1 MSTNDDNVRVPLNAD
16 YGHAKTVSFPGEI
29 GHGPKAHIPGQP
41 AERSATT
48 GRPVAVTEPAFSV
61 QGAVV
66 TLPNVTPEQAYI
78 LKAGSTQK
86 MQFKA
91 LHASA
96 SVPKLGSATA
106 AGYDLTTPEQ
116 VVLKPGQR
124 TTIKLGFAVAIPETL
139 HGRIESRSGLAL
151 KGLVVLTGVIDA
163 DYRGELMVIMQ
174 NFSDSTHTFAAGD
187 RVAQLVLRPTVH
199 VAVEVVEALSDTARG
214 SGGFGSTGA

>member
-48 GRPVAVTEPAFSV
+48 GRPVAITPAQSTPFDQV
-61 QGAVV
+61 GARAEGGAAFVINSMV
-66 TLPNVTPEQAYI
+66 SGKL
-78 LKAGSTQK
+78 
-86 MQFKA
+86 QFKA
-91 LHASA
+91 LHDQAR
-96 SVPKLGSATA
+96 VPSLGSATA
-106 AGYDLTTPEQ
+106 AGYDLSTPEQ
-116 VVLKPGQR
+116 VVLQPGQR
-124 TTIKLGFAVAIPETL
+124 TTIALGFALAIPDAL

-163 DYRGELMVIMQ
+163 DYRGELKVIMQ
-174 NFSDSTHTFAAGD
+174 NFSDAAHTFAPGD

-199 VAVEVVEALSDTARG
+199 ATGIDVVETLSDTARG
-214 SGGFGSTGA
+214 SGGFGSTGV